1 MEDAIRAFVNFLET
15 ERGASSETIRAYR
28 SDLRQFSSF
37 VKTRSPGGANQY
49 SPDAIDA
56 FTIRAYLGW
65 LDKRNEKKSSMA
77 RKLAVLRSFYRFLVR
92 EDTVSANPA
101 KEVHTPKLP
110 QPLPRVLTKDD
121 ADALMEFPD
130 GAGVGSLRDRAILE
144 TLYSTGA
151 RVGELV
157 ALNWDDVSL
166 QEGIARLR
174 GKGRKERLVPIGA
187 VAVEAIREYRAA
199 LPSGRKTVPEGADA
213 AVFRNLRGGRLT
225 ARSVERLVA
234 GYSSRLASGRV
245 SPHALRHS
253 FATHLLDEG
262 ADLRAIQD
270 MLGHASL
277 DTTQKYTHLA
287 MDQLLKVYDRA
298 HPRANAVPARKKGAP
313 PS

>member
-1 MEDAIRAFVNFLET
+1 
-15 ERGASSETIRAYR
+15 
-28 SDLRQFSSF
+28 
-37 VKTRSPGGANQY
+37 
-49 SPDAIDA
+49 
-56 FTIRAYLGW
+56 
-65 LDKRNEKKSSMA
+65 
-77 RKLAVLRSFYRFLVR
+77 
-92 EDTVSANPA
+92 
-101 KEVHTPKLP
+101 
-110 QPLPRVLTKDD
+110 
-121 ADALMEFPD
+121 
-130 GAGVGSLRDRAILE
+130 
-144 TLYSTGA
+144 LYSTGA

-287 MDQLLKVYDRA
+287 MGQLLKVYDRA

>member
-1 MEDAIRAFVNFLET
+1 MEDAIRAFVKFLEI

-28 SDLRQFSSF
+28 SDLRQFATFVNNNTSGHASSPNA
-37 VKTRSPGGANQY
+37 V
-49 SPDAIDA
+49 DA

-65 LDKRNEKKSSMA
+65 LDKQNEKKTTMA
-77 RKLAVLRSFYRFLVR
+77 RKLAVLRSLFRFLMR
-92 EDTVSANPA
+92 EGGASGNPA
-101 KEVHTPKLP
+101 KEVRTPKQP
-110 QPLPRVLTKDD
+110 QTLPRVLTKDD

-130 GAGVGSLRDRAILE
+130 GGGVASLRDRAILE

-166 QEGIARLR
+166 QDGIARLH
-174 GKGRKERLVPIGA
+174 GKGRKERIVPIGA
-187 VAVEAIREYRAA
+187 VAAEAIRDYRAA
-199 LPSGRKTVPEGADA
+199 LPPDRGSRDIADGAL
-213 AVFRNLRGGRLT
+213 FRNLRGGRLT
-225 ARSVERLVA
+225 ARSVERIVA
-234 GYSSRLASGRV
+234 GYSSRLASGRI

-262 ADLRAIQD
+262 ADLRAIQE

-287 MDQLLKVYDRA
+287 MDQLLKVYDSA
-298 HPRANAVPARKKGAP
+298 HPRANAGAGKKNP
-313 PS
+313 PRP